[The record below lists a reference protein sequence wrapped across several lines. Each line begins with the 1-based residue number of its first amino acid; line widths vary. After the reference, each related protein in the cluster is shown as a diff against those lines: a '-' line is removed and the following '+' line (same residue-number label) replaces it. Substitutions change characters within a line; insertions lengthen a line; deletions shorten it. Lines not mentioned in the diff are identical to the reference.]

1 MTKKKFK
8 IFIKCVGLT
17 FFLCSPVLKAQIL
30 QDTASLN
37 LITKGI
43 NYIYDFQFKNAEEVF
58 SKISMKCPGHPI
70 VPLFR
75 GIISYWENYPLLPSS
90 VASVSFEKE
99 MQNCIILCEKK
110 MTGRDEPEYLLINL
124 CARCMLLLYYTDND
138 LTSEVFPLTIGTYK
152 YLRRSFNYTSVYSD
166 FYFFTGLYNY
176 YREAYPEAYPVYKTM
191 AFLFP
196 KGNKIKGLRELQT
209 AAKNSIFLKADSYSF
224 ISGICIYFESN
235 YQKAYYYSNSLYK
248 LYPDNIQ
255 YLAMHIKNMLL
266 LKQYDEAEELIISS
280 GVLST
285 NPFYHVQLT
294 IFNGIIQEKKY
305 HNYNLALEYYKNGI
319 TDISLF
325 REYGN
330 EFAAYAYFGLSR
342 MSEANGDRRGKK
354 IYRKKALELADF
366 KKIDFN
372 D

>member
-1 MTKKKFK
+1 MH
-8 IFIKCVGLT
+8 
-17 FFLCSPVLKAQIL
+17 
-30 QDTASLN
+30 D
-37 LITKGI
+37 
-43 NYIYDFQFKNAEEVF
+43 
-58 SKISMKCPGHPI
+58 
-70 VPLFR
+70 
-75 GIISYWENYPLLPSS
+75 
-90 VASVSFEKE
+90 
-99 MQNCIILCEKK
+99 CIALCEKK
-110 MTGRDEPEYLLINL
+110 MTGQDEEEYLLINL
-124 CARCMLLLYYTDND
+124 CARCMLLLYYSDND
-138 LTSEVFPLTIGTYK
+138 LTSEVFPLTMGTYK

-196 KGNKIKGLRELQT
+196 KGSKTKGLRELQT

-224 ISGICIYFESN
+224 LSGICIYFESN

-255 YLAMHIKNMLL
+255 YLAMQIKNLLL
-266 LKQYDEAEELIISS
+266 LKQYDEAEELVRSS
-280 GVLST
+280 GIQST
-285 NPFYHVQLT
+285 NPFYQVQLT

-305 HNYNLALEYYKNGI
+305 HNYNQAQEYYKNGI

-342 MSEANGDRRGKK
+342 ISEANGDKRGKK
-354 IYRKKALELADF
+354 IYRKKAMELADF